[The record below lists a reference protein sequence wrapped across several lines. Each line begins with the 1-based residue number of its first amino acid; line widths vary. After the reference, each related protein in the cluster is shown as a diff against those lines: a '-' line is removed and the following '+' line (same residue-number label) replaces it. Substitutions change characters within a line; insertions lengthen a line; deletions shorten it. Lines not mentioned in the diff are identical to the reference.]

1 MILNSIYN
9 LILESNEL
17 RPRIRVETFA
27 FNKDRTQILA
37 YVKHNKYYPKLPA
50 GAINV
55 GESYIDASK
64 REMMEESGWTG
75 INFKVINIPGNWI
88 LPISLTDQQKW
99 FSNWKLKENII
110 SETNICI
117 ICNAK
122 EFNPTTAYASEGDS
136 HEFKLYNINFI
147 KNLTENADTKNKRV
161 EFQKQ
166 FRIACFKKLL

>member
-37 YVKHNKYYPKLPA
+37 YVKHNNYYPKLPA
-50 GAINV
+50 GAMNV
-55 GESYIDASK
+55 NESYINASK

-75 INFKVINIPGNWI
+75 ENFKVVDIPGNWV
-88 LPISLTDQQKW
+88 LPVNLHDQTEW
-99 FSNWKLKENII
+99 FSSWKLKDDII

-117 ICNAK
+117 SCIVK
-122 EFNPTTAYASEGDS
+122 EFKPTTIYASEGDS
-136 HEFKLYNINFI
+136 HEFKLYDVNFI
-147 KNLTENADTKNKRV
+147 KKLTENSITKNKRV

-166 FRIACFKKLL
+166 FRIVCFKKLL